1 MRSLFL
7 AVVVVALSVA
17 SLAVAK
23 TERFTVVFLNPGGAT
38 SFWGMVADTMT
49 AAADDLSI
57 DLEVINTD
65 RDRIA
70 MLAAARDIAKRADKP
85 DYVVLVNELEQGM
98 AMQREMNRAGIKTF
112 YLLNRLSDDQL
123 AEFGPSE
130 SSTVV
135 GSITPDNEI
144 AGYEM
149 AKSLILEAKRRLT
162 AIDSIRIM
170 AILGDTVTP
179 AALEREAG
187 LRRALAEEPSARLV
201 RAFPVLWN
209 KDEARR
215 RASFALKV
223 EKVDGI
229 WAANDDLAIG
239 AQEAASAMG
248 RRPGEDL
255 LFAGLNW
262 SSDGLA
268 AVQSGAMTMT
278 HGGHF
283 FGGAWAMVM
292 LRDMAEGSAEPGN
305 YRFDMSAVH
314 AKNVDLFIERIGD
327 RDWGKIDFKTFS
339 RSMGGRKSY
348 DFCADA
354 ILAAATL
361 PIE

>member
-1 MRSLFL
+1 MRALF
-7 AVVVVALSVA
+7 AAIVIVTLSVA
-17 SLAVAK
+17 SIAAAQTDRLK
-23 TERFTVVFLNPGGAT
+23 VVFLNPGGET
-38 SFWGMVADTMT
+38 SFWGMVSATMT
-49 AAADDLSI
+49 AAAQDLSI
-57 DLEVINTD
+57 DLEVIHTN

-98 AMQREMNRAGIKTF
+98 AMQREMNQAGVKTF
-112 YLLNRLSDDQL
+112 YLLNRLTAEQL
-123 AEFGPSE
+123 AELGPE
-130 SSTVV
+130 TQSTVA
-135 GSITPDNEI
+135 GSIIPDNEI

-149 AKSLILEAKRRLT
+149 AKSLIDQARQGG
-162 AIDSIRIM
+162 AASDSVRIL
-170 AILGDTVTP
+170 AILGDSVTP
-179 AALEREAG
+179 AALQREAG
-187 LRRALAEEPSARLV
+187 LRRALAEEPSAELV

-215 RASFALKV
+215 RAAFALKV

-239 AQEAASAMG
+239 AQEAARELG
-248 RRPGEDL
+248 HRPGQDL

-262 SSDGLA
+262 SADGLA
-268 AVQSGAMTMT
+268 SVQSGEMTMT

-292 LRDMAEGSAEPGN
+292 LRDMHEGKTEPGN

-314 AKNVDLFIERIGD
+314 AGNVDLFIERIGD
-327 RDWGKIDFKTFS
+327 RDWDKIDYASFS
-339 RSMGGRKSY
+339 RSLGRREVY

-354 ILAAATL
+354 ILAAAAA
-361 PIE
+361 PSQ

>member
-1 MRSLFL
+1 MRSLFF
-7 AVVVVALSVA
+7 ATVVLVLSAA
-17 SLAVAK
+17 SLAGAK
-23 TERFTVVFLNPGGAT
+23 TERFSVVFLNPGGET
-38 SFWGMVADTMT
+38 SFWGMVSGTMT
-49 AAADDLSI
+49 AAAEDLSI
-57 DLEVINTD
+57 DLEVIHTN

-70 MLAAARDIAKRADKP
+70 MLAAAREIASRADKP

-98 AMQREMNRAGIKTF
+98 TMQREMAQAGIKTF
-112 YLLNRLSDDQL
+112 YLLNRLSDDQIATL
-123 AEFGPSE
+123 SAAESGAMA
-130 SSTVV
+130 

-149 AKSLILEAKRRLT
+149 AKSLIDETRAR
-162 AIDSIRIM
+162 APSADQIRIL

-179 AALEREAG
+179 AALAREAG
-187 LRRALAEEPSARLV
+187 LRRALEEEPSAKLV
-201 RAFPVLWN
+201 RAFPVLWD

-215 RASFALKV
+215 RAAFALKV
-223 EKVDGI
+223 EQVDGV

-239 AQEAASAMG
+239 AQEAAAELG

-268 AVQSGAMTMT
+268 AVQSGSMTMT

-292 LRDMAEGSAEPGN
+292 LRDMRDGAAAAGD

-314 AKNVDLFIERIGD
+314 AANVDLFIDRIGD
-327 RDWGKIDFKTFS
+327 RDWGKIDFKSFS
-339 RSMGGRKSY
+339 RSMGGRNDY

-354 ILAAATL
+354 ILAAAAA
-361 PIE
+361 PSQ